1 MSTGVCVLVTSPWKS
16 IYLKDLRYRTSGL
29 YPGYNHFSRLTA
41 AYQLI
46 FLCSRWDLSVP
57 EKPCIDNWLFNRPC
71 SGCMLSLPRHGL
83 NSFFPEWLEKGG
95 RGRAKIREEGEEDES
110 KEAKKRTVFGLTVV
124 LYEVYFF
131 PNCLQLIRVG
141 QYFW

>member
-1 MSTGVCVLVTSPWKS
+1 M
-16 IYLKDLRYRTSGL
+16 
-29 YPGYNHFSRLTA
+29 
-41 AYQLI
+41 
-46 FLCSRWDLSVP
+46 
-57 EKPCIDNWLFNRPC
+57 
-71 SGCMLSLPRHGL
+71 
-83 NSFFPEWLEKGG
+83 
-95 RGRAKIREEGEEDES
+95 GRAKIREEGEEDES